1 MSNTMLKPVM
11 YSFTSVVIAVI
22 LLVSSLAIGSFNP
35 FVGNLPGASL
45 NGSPF
50 EDISTDNLTLME
62 SLLYPANYEV
72 ISERPFIIRVD
83 YTNAYSVSESQAELA
98 AQQFVNRVFSN
109 QSVQQLEVDRRLTK
123 LSRALPRWAI
133 WFKNNTYSDGT
144 HIDARIT
151 VNAITGGIIGY
162 SGSPIMCQGE
172 VANQST
178 AEKYATTALEELGYY
193 IPANLRIY
201 YINWTSYS
209 NENDVTY
216 RFVFQQV
223 VNGSMVDT
231 RIGTISV
238 EINGIT
244 GGIEYFSYQWI
255 QVDEIPTE
263 GIVSVDR
270 LGDGAVLT
278 LYSVSPDIEDFNEI
292 KPQEFRLCWVKDDL
306 LRSGR
311 TTVFDAFTGDVLYL
325 MDSYGTQQSE
335 DEVRMSFLI
344 PLLISVIPAALF
356 YLGINRHLRQQTRL

>member
-22 LLVSSLAIGSFNP
+22 LLVSSLVIGSFNP

-62 SLLYPANYEV
+62 SFMYPANYEV
-72 ISERPFIIRVD
+72 ISERPYIIRVN
-83 YTNAYSVSESQAELA
+83 YTDAYSVSEIQAELA
-98 AQQFVNRVFSN
+98 AQEFINKVFSN
-109 QSVQQLEVDRRLTK
+109 QSVQQLEIDRRITK
-123 LSRALPRWAI
+123 LSRALPRWTI
-133 WFKNNTYSDGT
+133 CFKNNTYSDGT

-172 VANQST
+172 VSNQST

-216 RFVFQQV
+216 RFRFQQF
-223 VNGSMVDT
+223 VNDSMVDT

-238 EINGIT
+238 EIDGIT
-244 GGIEYFSYQWI
+244 GGIEYLSYQWI
-255 QVDEIPTE
+255 QVDEIPTD

-278 LYSVSPDIEDFNEI
+278 LYSVFQDIEDFNEI
-292 KPQEFRLCWVKDDL
+292 KPQEFRLCWVKEDL
-306 LRSGR
+306 SSGR
-311 TTVFDAFTGDVLYL
+311 TTVFDAFTGDVVYL
-325 MDSYGTQQSE
+325 MDSFGTQQSQ

-344 PLLISVIPAALF
+344 PLLISVIPATLLYF
-356 YLGINRHLRQQTRL
+356 GTKRILQRKFEL

>member
-1 MSNTMLKPVM
+1 MSSVRYKPVM
-11 YSFTSVVIAVI
+11 YSLTSVLVAVI
-22 LLVSSLAIGSFNP
+22 LLISSLLISSMGSS
-35 FVGNLPGASL
+35 VGVLPGNSL
-45 NGSPF
+45 MESPF
-50 EDISTDNLTLME
+50 AEISTENLTSME

-83 YTNAYSVSESQAELA
+83 YTNAYSVSEIQAELA

-109 QSVQQLEVDRRLTK
+109 QSVQQLEVERRLTK
-123 LSRALPRWAI
+123 LSRALPRWTI
-133 WFKNNTYSDGT
+133 CFKNNTYSDGT

-162 SGSPIMCQGE
+162 SGSPIMGQGE

-216 RFVFQQV
+216 RFRFQQV

-231 RIGTISV
+231 SIGTISV
-238 EINGIT
+238 EIDGIT
-244 GGIEYFSYQWI
+244 GGIEYLSYQWI

-278 LYSVSPDIEDFNEI
+278 LYSVFQDSEDFNEI
-292 KPQEFRLCWVKDDL
+292 KPQEFRLCWVKEDL
-306 LRSGR
+306 SSGR
-311 TTVFDAFTGDVLYL
+311 TTVFDAFTGDVVYL
-325 MDSYGTQQSE
+325 MDSFGTQQSQ

-344 PLLISVIPAALF
+344 PLLISVIPATLF
-356 YLGINRHLRQQTRL
+356 YFGTKRLLHQQMKI